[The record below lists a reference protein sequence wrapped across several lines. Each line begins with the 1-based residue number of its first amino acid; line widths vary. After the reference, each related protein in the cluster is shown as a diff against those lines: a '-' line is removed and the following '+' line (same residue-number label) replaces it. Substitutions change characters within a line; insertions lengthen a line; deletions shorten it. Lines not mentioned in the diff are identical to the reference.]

1 MAHWVRALAGQ
12 TWQTEFSPR
21 AHVRMEEAEPLPKLP
36 SHHHIHSLSYH
47 SPDKGFSQSNVYSS
61 VMALSYFRI
70 NERPFTSL
78 EKKLMHEKY
87 KVNILEK
94 TNILKKRGASI
105 CHTNG
110 ANLMGLFMARGG
122 KNEGKGNY

>member
-1 MAHWVRALAGQ
+1 
-12 TWQTEFSPR
+12 
-21 AHVRMEEAEPLPKLP
+21 MEEAEPLPKLP
-36 SHHHIHSLSYH
+36 SHNHVHSLSYH

-94 TNILKKRGASI
+94 TNILKK
-105 CHTNG
+105 
-110 ANLMGLFMARGG
+110 GG
-122 KNEGKGNY
+122 VQAYATQTGPTWWDSSWLEVEKMKAKVITDRFLAHVVKFSVSA